1 MRRATV
7 VALLSLAGSG
17 CAPAVRPL
25 SGVPTSAALPVAAL
39 DSRPHQLRF
48 SWHYADETFEARG
61 DGVVRVLAPDRARL
75 DFFLANGMAGGYA
88 VMIGDSLHIPGVDF
102 VRRLLPPPPL
112 LWASLGH
119 LRLPAERD
127 TSARRRADTLAVDL
141 GTLRGRDAAAA
152 DGRAW
157 RILFVGR
164 DLRQVEHV
172 ADGRLVEQVER
183 RRTDGQWQVQYVHPR
198 AKRRLDITVTDTVF
212 VDRFDEAIWRR
223 TPDRDQ
229 EL

>member
-7 VALLSLAGSG
+7 VALLSIACSG
-17 CAPAVRPL
+17 CAPAVRSL
-25 SGVPTSAALPVAAL
+25 GGVPTPAALPVAVL
-39 DSRPHQLRF
+39 DPRPHQLRF
-48 SWHYADETFEARG
+48 SWRYADETFEARG

-112 LWASLGH
+112 LWASLGQ

-127 TSARRRADTLAVDL
+127 SVARRRGDTLTADL

-157 RILFVGR
+157 RILFVGS
-164 DLRQVEHV
+164 DLRQVDHV
-172 ADGRLVEQVER
+172 DDGRLVEQLVR
-183 RRTDGQWQVQYVHPR
+183 RRTDGDWHVQYLHPR
-198 AKRRLDITVTDTVF
+198 AKRRLDITVTDTLF
-212 VDRFDEAIWRR
+212 VERFDEAIWRPGPAR
-223 TPDRDQ
+223 NQ